1 MSSCLI
7 NSRKPF
13 PWFRIAF
20 VTVLTLTLSGW
31 TCTAIVGFN
40 SCLGVP
46 VTPQVISLS
55 PNAIPATADSVRLIV
70 IGNDFVGQSQIL
82 WNGSAMPTTFV
93 DSRHLRTTITQQTFS
108 QLGGSFGSSVLI
120 SVNSPVTATV
130 VGCPIAASSSTLV
143 LVIN

>member
-13 PWFRIAF
+13 PWVRIGF
-20 VTVLTLTLSGW
+20 VAVLTLTLSGW
-31 TCTAIVGFN
+31 TCTSIAGFN

-46 VTPQVISLS
+46 APPRIVSLS
-55 PNAIPATADSVRLIV
+55 PNAIPATTDSVLLIV
-70 IGNDFVGQSQIL
+70 TGSDFVAQSQIL
-82 WNGSAMPTTFV
+82 WNRSAVPTTFV
-93 DSRHLRTTITQQTFS
+93 DSQHLQARITQQTFD
-108 QLGGSFGSSVLI
+108 QFGGSFGSSVLI

-130 VGCPIAASSSTLV
+130 VGCPIATSSATLV